1 MTDPRFIQAHKEASW
16 AVGLTIAYM
25 IAWTLAAY
33 LPDNKLGIT
42 GLPHWF
48 EMACLLIPL
57 IFTLL
62 CWLMVR
68 FVFRDIPLEDNNDA
82 I

>member
-1 MTDPRFIQAHKEASW
+1 MDIRFIQAHREARW
-16 AVGLTIAYM
+16 AFFLTLAYLL
-25 IAWTLAAY
+25 AWVLAAY
-33 LPDNKLGIT
+33 LPDSAQGIT

-48 EMACLLIPL
+48 EMACLLLPL

-68 FVFRDIPLEDNNDA
+68 FIFQDISLENGDA
-82 I
+82 K